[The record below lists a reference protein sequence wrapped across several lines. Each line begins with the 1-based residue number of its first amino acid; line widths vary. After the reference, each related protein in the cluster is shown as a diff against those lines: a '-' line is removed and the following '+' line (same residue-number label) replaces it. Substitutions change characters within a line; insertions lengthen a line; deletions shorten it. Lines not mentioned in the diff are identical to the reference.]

1 MADTHTHADGT
12 VHEGEEH
19 HDEQTIQV
27 DIPEN
32 AQLWVGLEQEEGYAP
47 AVIIGG
53 NPEGLRM
60 LAQFAT
66 ALAESGLA
74 GGQLALE
81 AGDLLLENSEAD
93 MLLVLQPADGAEA
106 AAAEN

>member
-12 VHEGEEH
+12 VHEGPDQE
-19 HDEQTIQV
+19 EQTIQI

-66 ALAESGLA
+66 ALSESGMA

-93 MLLVLQPADGAEA
+93 MLLVLQPAEKEDGEA
-106 AAAEN
+106 